1 MYAIQNIKTGKFV
14 YGTDYRYYPRHQ
26 RTSHNR
32 LLTYDTLAQ
41 AKSDYLHRQCG
52 KDYRI
57 VVLKTVQVK
66 RQIPLNENGTYTI
79 DHLKDWEDEE

>member
-1 MYAIQNIKTGKFV
+1 MYAIQNIKTKKFV

-26 RTSHNR
+26 RTSMNR
-32 LLTYDTLAQ
+32 LLTYETLAE
-41 AKSDYLHRQCG
+41 AKYDYRHRQCG

-66 RQIPLNENGTYTI
+66 RQIPFDTKDGYEVYN
-79 DHLKDWEDEE
+79 KDWEDEE